1 MENKVARFGTAL
13 QAEHIKKKGTGFYW
27 MSIVFGIISP
37 LLYFTVT
44 IIQSS
49 EAIVARLPYNHI
61 LNFTKDSMLP
71 FANFFFPLMII
82 IVVSRITQID
92 HKNGGWQLMETQPV
106 SKFSIFFSKFIVILF
121 AILLVLLSFIIMCVG
136 LAWLLTFVVT
146 IPKEASLELPF
157 VEILNLIGRL
167 FVASLF
173 IVALQYVISV
183 LISSFIWTI
192 IIGFFG
198 LLLTAFLKPFN
209 LVPVWYPYEIL
220 GNVATLSDG
229 SDLGYWFTFT
239 ETISLLFT
247 IILLYIGYNWYRFKQ
262 LKFAFA
268 KPFQI
273 LSLTLVLGIFGG
285 LIYWLLQPNQ
295 MENHNRTVISG
306 EIESETPFKNAF
318 ILDLVVNDTIAF
330 VPIQN
335 GKFKFVINK
344 KLDADFYYLLYDEKF
359 RTQLFFGSN
368 DSIHMNSKISN
379 SKSDVKVS
387 GTRLAENKLQKNQ
400 ANSWSNAEYYL
411 AENLNLD
418 NPKLISDE
426 LHDDW
431 KEANATPN
439 TFRTVDN
446 YMPKNDYV
454 NRSKKLVST
463 KYLNLWNDLVQKRL
477 ALYPNEKTA
486 ENKNIK
492 EIKST
497 LSLYEEDLL
506 SDETYFNYVK
516 SQLILNNKADVD
528 ENTKALRAIS
538 TLKKNTFSDKM
549 LFWQMKKS
557 LEEASNTA
565 ERNQLIAN
573 YYPKFQD
580 LKYQKRVTSLNK
592 MLESLSKGKTAP
604 LFEAST
610 LDGKKFTLESLKGK
624 YVVIDVWATWCGPCK
639 TQSPYFEKMA
649 LKYKRENIQFL
660 ALSTDE
666 NKKKWFIEAKTK
678 SKSIPQ
684 LLLEN
689 KDKFTTDYNIE
700 SIPRFIL
707 IDPNGNFV
715 NSRMPFPSESSFEI
729 ILRKALNLAD
739 EM

>member
-1 MENKVARFGTAL
+1 MANKVAQFGTAL

-37 LLYFTVT
+37 LLYFTVMT
-44 IIQSS
+44 IQSS
-49 EAIVARLPYNHI
+49 KAIVSRLPYNHI
-61 LNFTKDSMLP
+61 LDFTKDSMLP

-106 SKFSIFFSKFIVILF
+106 SKFSIFFSKFTVILH
-121 AILLVLLSFIIMCVG
+121 AIFLAILSFIIMCIA
-136 LAWLLTFVVT
+136 LAWLLTFIVT
-146 IPKEASLELPF
+146 IPKEATLELPI

-209 LVPVWYPYEIL
+209 LVPVWYPYDIL
-220 GNVATLSDG
+220 ANVANLTDG

-239 ETISLLFT
+239 ETISLLFA

-273 LSLTLVLGIFGG
+273 VNLTLVLGVFGG

-306 EIESETPFKNAF
+306 EIESEISFQNAF
-318 ILDLVVNDTIAF
+318 ILDLVVNDTIAT

-335 GKFKFVINK
+335 GKFKFVIDK
-344 KLDADFYYLLYDEKF
+344 KLNADFYKILYDEKF
-359 RTQLFFGSN
+359 RTQLFFGSK
-368 DSIHMNSKISN
+368 DSIHVNSKISN
-379 SKSDVKVS
+379 FKSDIQLS
-387 GTRLAENKLQKNQ
+387 GKRLAENKLQKKQ

-411 AENLNLD
+411 AENMNLD
-418 NPKLISDE
+418 NPDLISDE
-426 LHDDW
+426 LYDDW
-431 KEANATPN
+431 KEAIATPN

-454 NRSKKLVST
+454 NRSKKLIST
-463 KYLNLWNDLVQKRL
+463 KYLNLWNELVQKRL
-477 ALYPNEKTA
+477 ALYPNEKTV

-506 SDETYFNYVK
+506 SDET
-516 SQLILNNKADVD
+516 
-528 ENTKALRAIS
+528 
-538 TLKKNTFSDKM
+538 
-549 LFWQMKKS
+549 
-557 LEEASNTA
+557 
-565 ERNQLIAN
+565 
-573 YYPKFQD
+573 
-580 LKYQKRVTSLNK
+580 
-592 MLESLSKGKTAP
+592 
-604 LFEAST
+604 
-610 LDGKKFTLESLKGK
+610 
-624 YVVIDVWATWCGPCK
+624 
-639 TQSPYFEKMA
+639 
-649 LKYKRENIQFL
+649 
-660 ALSTDE
+660 
-666 NKKKWFIEAKTK
+666 
-678 SKSIPQ
+678 
-684 LLLEN
+684 
-689 KDKFTTDYNIE
+689 
-700 SIPRFIL
+700 
-707 IDPNGNFV
+707 
-715 NSRMPFPSESSFEI
+715 
-729 ILRKALNLAD
+729 
-739 EM
+739 